1 MCTGVMGRTEDGTL
15 GLALRQFSVDRKL
28 KSEVVSDEFWSPCH
42 TMVSLGLDTRGRSVL
57 FLRELGWFELG
68 AVSEQGL
75 PCVVA

>member
-1 MCTGVMGRTEDGTL
+1 MKVKPLEGTCGL
-15 GLALRQFSVDRKL
+15 GLRQGSVDREPWDA
-28 KSEVVSDEFWSPCH
+28 EVVSHGFWSPCH
-42 TMVSLGLDTRGRSVL
+42 TMVSLGLDTRGRSML